1 MTTDNYL
8 RLRTALAG
16 FQRTP
21 AQLSD
26 DERQAVE
33 QQVARTAA
41 LQNRVLAHAAAQDVH
56 VPAAVVEQAVQSIRA
71 RYDSEDAFLDDL
83 AGNGL
88 DPLMLRSALE
98 RELRVEAV
106 IDRVS
111 AAHSAVSDDEAGIYY
126 YQHPERFT
134 RPDIRTVRHILV
146 TLNDAY
152 PDNRRD
158 RVLPRLQQIRREI
171 ADPAQQFEAMAKR
184 HSECPSALEGGR
196 LGRVKPGM
204 LYASLDAALF
214 ALAVGEVSEVI
225 ESEIGLHLLWCEAI
239 EPGGMIPFAEVRGK
253 IIDHLGERKRKQFL
267 RQWLAGH
274 DKA

>member
-1 MTTDNYL
+1 MTADNYL

-26 DERQAVE
+26 DERQAVDL
-33 QQVARTAA
+33 QVARTAA

-56 VPAAVVEQAVQSIRA
+56 VPAAVVEQAVLSIRA
-71 RYDSEDAFLDDL
+71 RYDSEESFLDDL

-88 DPLMLRSALE
+88 DLLTLRGALE
-98 RELRVEAV
+98 RELRVDAV
-106 IDRVS
+106 IERVS
-111 AAHSAVSDDEAGIYY
+111 AAHCAISDDEAAIYY

-134 RPDIRTVRHILV
+134 RPEIRTARHILI

-158 RVLPRLQQIRREI
+158 RALPCLQQIRREI
-171 ADPAQQFEAMAKR
+171 ADPAQQFEAMARR

-204 LYASLDAALF
+204 LYAALDAALF
-214 ALAVGEVSEVI
+214 TLAAGEMSEVI
-225 ESEIGLHLLWCEAI
+225 ESEIGLHVLWCEAV
-239 EPGGMIPFAEVRGK
+239 EPGGVVPFAEVRGR

-267 RQWLAGH
+267 RQWLAT
-274 DKA
+274 A